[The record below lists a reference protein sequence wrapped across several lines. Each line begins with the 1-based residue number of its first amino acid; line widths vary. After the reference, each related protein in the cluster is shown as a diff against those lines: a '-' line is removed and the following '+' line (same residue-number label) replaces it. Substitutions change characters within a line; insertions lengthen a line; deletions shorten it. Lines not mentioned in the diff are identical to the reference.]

1 MRIVSV
7 QKIDDKGRLSI
18 PVKVREVLGLKEGMR
33 VLLVADV
40 RERRI
45 TVNPFAD
52 PEAKLVEF
60 RMSLE
65 DIPGALAKAASILAR
80 EGIDLLFSE
89 SRTLR
94 RGELAEWVVIAD
106 YSRCDKDVD
115 DIREELINERC
126 VKAVEY
132 RFLD

>member
-7 QKIDDKGRLSI
+7 QKIDSKGRLSI
-18 PVKVREVLGLKEGMR
+18 PVRVREALGLREGMR
-33 VLLVADV
+33 VLLVADI

-60 RMSLE
+60 RMSL
-65 DIPGALAKAASILAR
+65 DDVPGALAKAASILAR
-80 EGIDLLFSE
+80 RGIDLLFSE
-89 SRTLR
+89 SRTLK
-94 RGELAEWVVIAD
+94 RGELAEWVAIAD
-106 YSRCDKDVD
+106 YSRCSS
-115 DIREELINERC
+115 DIENVREELISEGC